1 MMVATMFFTVL
12 AIFTT
17 IFTVEGVATDA
28 DFPMMKDVCEADSR
42 SELAVGKWVATTI
55 TSSTTNVVLELEPE
69 PETKP
74 ETEPETEP
82 EPENTEVDLSWCQW
96 CHIWKLCV
104 LAGTGRFVLRL
115 CSRKVGVTTKNA
127 HGTIRLPPADRPNF
141 SQEYVNWMI
150 AKTGKLF
157 EVSEPS
163 SRYQRN
169 TTIRKDD
176 EPGYET
182 FKVFQFNMLAEGL
195 SSGGPAV
202 PPFKPTK
209 DGEFGGFS
217 AVPKPRVCLNFD
229 LRKWLLV
236 KEMLSSD
243 ADIITFQECDHFADF
258 FQPAMASF
266 GYSGHWVAKGDS
278 PCLQFGYYSDGVGI
292 FYKTAV
298 WEETSTRPIT
308 GHYVTATGKPEGNVY
323 MLLPLVRKSDGE
335 QVLVATTHLKAKI
348 DPENEARRAL
358 QATQLMEVIRQNQAD
373 HPNRAVVLAADF
385 NTDAY
390 AAESKGTTIPAQCIP
405 AVAACQILALKSAYP
420 LQTSEEDQ
428 DGTYTTW
435 KKRGKYEAKH
445 TIDYIWHSG
454 FGLECVTTLDAVSAA
469 DMDDAR
475 LPGFRYPS
483 DHLAIG
489 AVFRFPTKLAP
500 VREVNADLHV

>member
-1 MMVATMFFTVL
+1 V
-12 AIFTT
+12 
-17 IFTVEGVATDA
+17 
-28 DFPMMKDVCEADSR
+28 MKDVCEVDER
-42 SELAVGKWVATTI
+42 PELVVGKWVPTTI
-55 TSSTTNVVLELEPE
+55 TSSTTFSDLE
-69 PETKP
+69 P

-141 SQEYVNWMI
+141 SQEYVNSMI

-217 AVPKPRVCLNFD
+217 AVPKPSVCLNFD

-292 FYKTAV
+292 FYKTSV
-298 WEETSTRPIT
+298 WEETAHATTNATTTGPIT

-348 DPENEARRAL
+348 GPDHEDRRVF
-358 QATQLMEVIRQNQAD
+358 QVTQLMEAIRQNQVG
-373 HPNRAVVLAADF
+373 HSKRAVVLAADF

-390 AAESKGTTIPAQCIP
+390 AAESEGITIPAQCIP
-405 AVAACQILALKSAYP
+405 AVAACQILALESAYP

-428 DGTYTTW
+428 GGNYTTW
-435 KKRGKYEAKH
+435 KKRGDYEAKH
-445 TIDYIWHSG
+445 TIDYILYSG
-454 FGLECVTTLDAVSAA
+454 FGLECVATLDAVSPE

-483 DHLAIG
+483 DHLAI
-489 AVFRFPTKLAP
+489 AAEFRFPPK
-500 VREVNADLHV
+500 

>member
-1 MMVATMFFTVL
+1 MTDTNTKTKTK
-12 AIFTT
+12 TT
-17 IFTVEGVATDA
+17 TTVED
-28 DFPMMKDVCEADSR
+28 KD
-42 SELAVGKWVATTI
+42 GITTTTTTTTTTI
-55 TSSTTNVVLELEPE
+55 TTSSSLKRGCSCLVASTVSVEEPVQFE
-69 PETKP
+69 
-74 ETEPETEP
+74 ETEQVHGKVRLQTSDHQHFYKI
-82 EPENTEVDLSWCQW
+82 T
-96 CHIWKLCV
+96 HITREECCEQIVAAGAV
-104 LAGTGRFVLRL
+104 L
-115 CSRKVGVTTKNA
+115 
-127 HGTIRLPPADRPNF
+127 D
-141 SQEYVNWMI
+141 
-150 AKTGKLF
+150 KLF
-157 EVSEPS
+157 PS
-163 SRYQRN
+163 SPYQRN

-176 EPGYET
+176 APGAET

-217 AVPKPRVCLNFD
+217 AVPNPEVCLNFD
-229 LRKWLLV
+229 NRHWRLV
-236 KEMLSSD
+236 EEMLSSD

-258 FQPAMASF
+258 FQPVMATF
-266 GYSGHWVAKGDS
+266 GYAGHWVAKGDS

-292 FYKTAV
+292 FYKTNV
-298 WEETSTRPIT
+298 WKEDGVWPGPIT
-308 GHYVTATGKPEGNVY
+308 NHYVTAAGKPEGNVY

-348 DPENEARRAL
+348 DPEHEARRAL

-405 AVAACQILALKSAYP
+405 AVAACQILALESAYP

-428 DGTYTTW
+428 GGYYTTW
-435 KKRGKYEAKH
+435 KKRGAYEAKH
-445 TIDYIWHSG
+445 TIDYIWYSG
-454 FGLECVTTLDAVSAA
+454 SGLECVATLDAVSPE

-483 DHLAIG
+483 DHLAIC
-489 AVFRFPTKLAP
+489 AVFRFPTKFAP
-500 VREVNADLHV
+500 VREVNADLRV